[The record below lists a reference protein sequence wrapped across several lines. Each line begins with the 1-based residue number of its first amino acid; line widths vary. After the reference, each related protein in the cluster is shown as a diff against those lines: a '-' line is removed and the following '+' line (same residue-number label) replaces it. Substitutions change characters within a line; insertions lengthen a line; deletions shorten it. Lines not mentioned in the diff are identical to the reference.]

1 MAEVKAEDF
10 FFLHRLTGL
19 QRRQLPRHW
28 PALLKTLAN
37 IVAVVKVKTLAQ
49 KLANVEA
56 KALVD
61 LLANA
66 LAEIQMQTH
75 WLRRRRRC

>member
-1 MAEVKAEDF
+1 M
-10 FFLHRLTGL
+10 T
-19 QRRQLPRHW
+19 RHW

-37 IVAVVKVKTLAQ
+37 IVAVVKVKTLAH

-66 LAEIQMQTH
+66 LAEIQRQTH
-75 WLRRRRRC
+75 WLRWRRRC

>member
-1 MAEVKAEDF
+1 M
-10 FFLHRLTGL
+10 T
-19 QRRQLPRHW
+19 RHW
-28 PALLKTLAN
+28 VALLKTLAN
-37 IVAVVKVKTLAQ
+37 IVAVAKVKTLAQ
-49 KLANVEA
+49 KPANVEA

-75 WLRRRRRC
+75 WLRWRPSC

>member
-1 MAEVKAEDF
+1 MI
-10 FFLHRLTGL
+10 
-19 QRRQLPRHW
+19 RHW

-37 IVAVVKVKTLAQ
+37 IEAVVKVKTLMQ

-75 WLRRRRRC
+75 WLR

>member
-1 MAEVKAEDF
+1 M
-10 FFLHRLTGL
+10 
-19 QRRQLPRHW
+19 PRHCL
-28 PALLKTLAN
+28 ALLKTLAN
-37 IVAVVKVKTLAQ
+37 IVAVLKVKTLAQ
-49 KLANVEA
+49 KLANMEA

-75 WLRRRRRC
+75 WLRWRRRC

>member
-1 MAEVKAEDF
+1 M
-10 FFLHRLTGL
+10 
-19 QRRQLPRHW
+19 QRRQLPRQW

-37 IVAVVKVKTLAQ
+37 IVVVVKVKTLAQ
-49 KLANVEA
+49 KLANMEA

-66 LAEIQMQTH
+66 LAEIQMRTH
-75 WLRRRRRC
+75 WLRWRRRC

>member
-1 MAEVKAEDF
+1 M
-10 FFLHRLTGL
+10 
-19 QRRQLPRHW
+19 PRHW

-49 KLANVEA
+49 KLPNVEA

-66 LAEIQMQTH
+66 LAEMQMQTH
-75 WLRRRRRC
+75 WLTWRRRC

>member
-1 MAEVKAEDF
+1 MAEVKAAEF
-10 FFLHRLTGL
+10 FFSHRLTAFPEKL
-19 QRRQLPRHW
+19 TRLW

-37 IVAVVKVKTLAQ
+37 KEAVVKVKTIAQ
-49 KLANVEA
+49 KLANVKA

-75 WLRRRRRC
+75 WLR

>member
-1 MAEVKAEDF
+1 M
-10 FFLHRLTGL
+10 T
-19 QRRQLPRHW
+19 RHW

-37 IVAVVKVKTLAQ
+37 IEAVVKVKTIPQ
-49 KLANVEA
+49 KLAYVQA

-61 LLANA
+61 LQANA

-75 WLRRRRRC
+75 WLRWKPWC

>member
-1 MAEVKAEDF
+1 M
-10 FFLHRLTGL
+10 
-19 QRRQLPRHW
+19 QRRQLTRHW
-28 PALLKTLAN
+28 VALLKMLAN

-75 WLRRRRRC
+75 WLRWRPSC

>member
-1 MAEVKAEDF
+1 MS
-10 FFLHRLTGL
+10 
-19 QRRQLPRHW
+19 RHW
-28 PALLKTLAN
+28 PGLLKTLAN

-49 KLANVEA
+49 KLAKVEA

-75 WLRRRRRC
+75 WLRWRASC

>member
-1 MAEVKAEDF
+1 M
-10 FFLHRLTGL
+10 
-19 QRRQLPRHW
+19 PRHW

-37 IVAVVKVKTLAQ
+37 IEAVVKVKTLAQ
-49 KLANVEA
+49 KLANMEA

-75 WLRRRRRC
+75 WLRWRRRC

>member
-1 MAEVKAEDF
+1 M
-10 FFLHRLTGL
+10 T
-19 QRRQLPRHW
+19 RHW
-28 PALLKTLAN
+28 PALLKSLAN
-37 IVAVVKVKTLAQ
+37 IKAVVKVKTIAQ

-75 WLRRRRRC
+75 

>member
-1 MAEVKAEDF
+1 MSQ
-10 FFLHRLTGL
+10 RLTGL
-19 QRRQLPRHW
+19 QRRHLPRHW

-37 IVAVVKVKTLAQ
+37 IVAIVKVKTLAQ
-49 KLANVEA
+49 KLANVKA

-66 LAEIQMQTH
+66 LAVIQVETH
-75 WLRRRRRC
+75 CLRWRQRC

>member
-1 MAEVKAEDF
+1 M
-10 FFLHRLTGL
+10 
-19 QRRQLPRHW
+19 PRHW

-49 KLANVEA
+49 KLANMKA

-66 LAEIQMQTH
+66 LPEIQMQTH
-75 WLRRRRRC
+75 WLRWRRRC

>member
-1 MAEVKAEDF
+1 MS
-10 FFLHRLTGL
+10 HRLTGL
-19 QRRQLPRHW
+19 QRRQLPKNW
-28 PALLKTLAN
+28 PALFKTLAN
-37 IVAVVKVKTLAQ
+37 IVAEVKVKTLVQ

-75 WLRRRRRC
+75 CPG

>member
-1 MAEVKAEDF
+1 M
-10 FFLHRLTGL
+10 T
-19 QRRQLPRHW
+19 RHW

-49 KLANVEA
+49 KLTNVEA
-56 KALVD
+56 KALVG

-75 WLRRRRRC
+75 WLRWRPSC

>member
-1 MAEVKAEDF
+1 M
-10 FFLHRLTGL
+10 
-19 QRRQLPRHW
+19 PRHR

-37 IVAVVKVKTLAQ
+37 IVAVVKVKKLAK
-49 KLANVEA
+49 KLANMEA

-75 WLRRRRRC
+75 WLRWRRRC

>member
-1 MAEVKAEDF
+1 M
-10 FFLHRLTGL
+10 T
-19 QRRQLPRHW
+19 RHW

-37 IVAVVKVKTLAQ
+37 IVAVVKVKKLAQ
-49 KLANVEA
+49 NLANVEA

-75 WLRRRRRC
+75 WLRWRPSC

>member
-1 MAEVKAEDF
+1 M
-10 FFLHRLTGL
+10 

-56 KALVD
+56 KALVH

-66 LAEIQMQTH
+66 LAEIQMPTH
-75 WLRRRRRC
+75 WLRCRPRC

>member
-1 MAEVKAEDF
+1 M
-10 FFLHRLTGL
+10 
-19 QRRQLPRHW
+19 PRHW
-28 PALLKTLAN
+28 PALLKTLAK

-49 KLANVEA
+49 KLANMEA

-75 WLRRRRRC
+75 WLRWRRRC

>member
-1 MAEVKAEDF
+1 M
-10 FFLHRLTGL
+10 T
-19 QRRQLPRHW
+19 RHW

-37 IVAVVKVKTLAQ
+37 IVAVVKVKKLAQ
-49 KLANVEA
+49 NLANVET

-75 WLRRRRRC
+75 WLRWRPSC